1 MNTNYMIDDNNE
13 IDDTNDCKNKNR
25 NNDYNNKII
34 ITVRMKSW
42 S

>member
-1 MNTNYMIDDNNE
+1 MIDDSNE
-13 IDDTNDCKNKNR
+13 INDTNDCKNKNR
-25 NNDYNNKII
+25 NNDNNNKII

>member
-25 NNDYNNKII
+25 NNDNNNKII